1 MIMIIYILNQTRK
14 GGGATKRASSFI
26 YIIPS
31 TSTGEIFGFINFEQ
45 LNPIGIMAKTD
56 LTNQNIAEIV
66 PRALNIENS

>member
-1 MIMIIYILNQTRK
+1 L
-14 GGGATKRASSFI
+14 I

-31 TSTGEIFGFINFEQ
+31 TYTGEILGFIYFEQ
-45 LNPIGIMAKTD
+45 LNPMGITAKTD